1 MEPRLRLVPCGAHE
15 IHVAE
20 WGESGREAVVLWH
33 GLARQCRDFDA
44 CARALARD
52 YRVLCPDTIG
62 RGLSSW
68 AADPKR
74 EYCFA
79 SYARLALAVLAAFRV
94 DRVRWVGTSMGGT
107 LGMVLAAGELRDRIS
122 HLVLNDIA
130 PERPEPAL
138 RRVLDRL
145 RDPPSFGTVAELEVF
160 FRKVYEPFGPLADE
174 EWQSLT
180 EHSLRRRDDGWVT
193 VHYDPRLT
201 DQLVEHPDDYT
212 RWPEYDAIR
221 ARTLLLRGE
230 RSDMVPA
237 EWAAEMAR
245 RGPRCRV
252 ETIAGCG
259 HAPYLNTAMQ
269 IGVVTAFLAT

>member
-1 MEPRLRLVPCGAHE
+1 MEPRSQLVPWGAHE
-15 IHVAE
+15 VHVAE
-20 WGESGREAVVLWH
+20 WGERGRETVVMWH

-68 AADPKR
+68 AADPRR

-79 SYARLALAVLAAFRV
+79 SYARLALALLDAFHV

-107 LGMVLAAGELRDRIS
+107 LGVVLAAGQLRDRVT
-122 HLVLNDIA
+122 HLILNDIA
-130 PERPEPAL
+130 PERPEAAL
-138 RRVLDRL
+138 GRVLRL
-145 RDPPSFGTVAELEVF
+145 GDPPSFATVTELQAY
-160 FRKVYEPFGPLADE
+160 FRHVYEPFGPLSDE
-174 EWQSLT
+174 EWRSLA
-180 EHSLRRRDDGWVT
+180 EHSLRRRDDGRLT

-201 DQLVEHPDDYT
+201 EQLVEYPNDYR
-212 RWPEYDAIR
+212 RWREYDAVR
-221 ARTLLLRGE
+221 APTLLLRGE
-230 RSDMVPA
+230 RSDMVSA
-237 EWAAEMAR
+237 AWATEMAR

-259 HAPYLNTAMQ
+259 HAPYLNTAAQ
-269 IGVVTAFLAT
+269 IGVVMAFLAA